1 LQATEITIMAI
12 AIAVTGCFIAALALA
27 AAYFGWRGRRNRD
40 AFIRTLTADQREQL
54 YGFELVEGSW
64 KDFRAMLERQ
74 RLDDSRVRARLAAVQ
89 AECNRGVA
97 ARG

>member
-1 LQATEITIMAI
+1 MGQATEITTMAI
-12 AIAVTGCFIAALALA
+12 AIAVTIAALALA
-27 AAYFGWRGRRNRD
+27 AAYFSWRSRRDRD
-40 AFIRTLTADQREQL
+40 AFARTLTVDQREQL

-89 AECNRGVA
+89 AQYHRGVA

>member
-1 LQATEITIMAI
+1 MGQATEITTMAI
-12 AIAVTGCFIAALALA
+12 AIAVTSFIAALALA
-27 AAYFGWRGRRNRD
+27 TAYLSWRSRRNRD
-40 AFIRTLTADQREQL
+40 AFARTLTVDQREQL

-89 AECNRGVA
+89 ARYHRGVA